1 MCGFIPDSG
10 LDIGN
15 RMVRASK
22 MAHQVKVLAAKQI
35 KAKPGDLS

>member
-1 MCGFIPDSG
+1 MCVFIPYSV

-15 RMVRASK
+15 KTVRASK
-22 MAHQVKVLAAKQI
+22 MAQQVKVLAAKQI